1 MPKVNVT
8 CTGPIA
14 LSRKYSCIWEDVYIN
29 WNIKPGRKN
38 KKYLAPTLMSRTDI
52 ERDIELLKK
61 EQKSV
66 GKSYGS
72 NINLDEV
79 ELCEE
84 DEIEYNKEILQEL
97 DKGNIFIQKDM
108 DDSTPD
114 VVTPKEYIDR
124 DEAERMLTK
133 LLEEW
138 FGLKN
143 IKFKWK
149 RPNFVII
156 PT

>member
-1 MPKVNVT
+1 MPKVNVL

-14 LSRKYSCIWEDVYIN
+14 ISRKYCCTWDDVWIN
-29 WNIKPGRKN
+29 WNVKPGRKN

-52 ERDIELLKK
+52 ERDLENHKK
-61 EQKSV
+61 EF
-66 GKSYGS
+66 
-72 NINLDEV
+72 E
-79 ELCEE
+79 ELKEKE
-84 DEIEYNKEILQEL
+84 SDDIVFIETEIEYDKEILQEL

-108 DDSTPD
+108 DDLIPD
-114 VVTPKEYIDR
+114 VVSPKEYINK

-143 IKFKWK
+143 IRFKWK
-149 RPNFVII
+149 RPKLVVT
-156 PT
+156 PV

>member
-14 LSRKYSCIWEDVYIN
+14 VSRKYSCIWEDVYIN
-29 WNIKPGRKN
+29 WNVKPGRKN
-38 KKYLAPTLMSRTDI
+38 KKYLAPTLMSRTDV
-52 ERDIELLKK
+52 ERDLEIETKELKEAK
-61 EQKSV
+61 
-66 GKSYGS
+66 
-72 NINLDEV
+72 DEDIV
-79 ELCEE
+79 FIET
-84 DEIEYNKEILQEL
+84 EIEYNKEILQEL

-108 DDSTPD
+108 DDTVPD

-138 FGLKN
+138 FDLKN

-149 RPNFVII
+149 RPNFVVT